1 VNSGDRAPPTP
12 EKKLV
17 DRPAACAWEILAF
30 CAPILGR
37 GWPLAYEQAAGVVSN
52 SAPFTFLIAE
62 GQSRL
67 VFRQSSGG
75 SAAQAPILDDGT
87 VVPVVLLLGT
97 LALRPTGHGGAHR
110 VLIRSLELNSAY
122 ELLIRLA
129 WAVQICAV
137 IADLLHARTN
147 PFLARD
153 RELTTQIRLAACLN
167 SGLLEGYRGALFV
180 VSACG
185 RRPDGTTAP
194 RRCIIARILSYLTTV
209 SLKGVASACLSAKC
223 LLDGPLAQALLEWPR
238 L

>member
-1 VNSGDRAPPTP
+1 M
-12 EKKLV
+12 
-17 DRPAACAWEILAF
+17 
-30 CAPILGR
+30 
-37 GWPLAYEQAAGVVSN
+37 AYEQAAGVVSN

-75 SAAQAPILDDGT
+75 SSAQAPILDDVT
-87 VVPVVLLLGT
+87 VDPVVLLLGT

-147 PFLARD
+147 PFFGLGSG
-153 RELTTQIRLAACLN
+153 TQIRLAACLN
-167 SGLLEGYRGALFV
+167 SELLEGYRGALFD

-185 RRPDGTTAP
+185 RCPDGTTAP
-194 RRCIIARILSYLTTV
+194 RRCIIARIFFF
-209 SLKGVASACLSAKC
+209 
-223 LLDGPLAQALLEWPR
+223 
-238 L
+238 